1 MTTINELLPIQQEI
15 IDQELVQTVNA
26 RELHNFL
33 ESRQDF
39 STWIK
44 NRIKKYDFEEN
55 KDFVLVHKIVE
66 QVSGAKHL
74 IEYHISLDM
83 AKELSMVENNPRGKE
98 ARRYFIECEKK
109 LQTQHAFNLPSNY
122 KEALIAL
129 VAEVEKNERL
139 EVELEVAKP
148 KVEYYDA
155 ILDSSE
161 LLTTTIIAKNH
172 GLTAQKLHEFL
183 HQQRVIYK
191 QGDKWY
197 VYQEH
202 LDKGLMRTRT
212 YLGED
217 GNTITYFKWTKKGE
231 AFINDLINEK
241 GFLSVIFGRHI
252 AL

>member
-1 MTTINELLPIQQEI
+1 MKLLSTQQETNRATMSSREIATLCNKRHDNVLKLIRELLEGGLLKFTTPQEYVHPQNRQVYTEYLSDKRDSFVI
-15 IDQELVQTVNA
+15 VARLSPEFTAVVVDRWQEL
-26 RELHNFL
+26 
-33 ESRQDF
+33 
-39 STWIK
+39 
-44 NRIKKYDFEEN
+44 EE
-55 KDFVLVHKIVE
+55 KVK
-66 QVSGAKHL
+66 QS
-74 IEYHISLDM
+74 
-83 AKELSMVENNPRGKE
+83 
-98 ARRYFIECEKK
+98 
-109 LQTQHAFNLPSNY
+109 FNLPSNY

-129 VAEVEKNERL
+129 VAEVEKNEKL
-139 EVELEVAKP
+139 EVELEVARP

-155 ILDSSE
+155 VLDSSE

>member
-1 MTTINELLPIQQEI
+1 MNELIRISEVTINNA
-15 IDQELVQTVNA
+15 LVKTVNS
-26 RELHNFL
+26 RELHSFL
-33 ESRQDF
+33 GSKRQFSDWIKIKLERLRAKENQDF
-39 STWIK
+39 CSISQSCEKPLGGRPTTEYYVTLDI
-44 NRIKKYDFEEN
+44 
-55 KDFVLVHKIVE
+55 
-66 QVSGAKHL
+66 AKH
-74 IEYHISLDM
+74 IAM
-83 AKELSMVENNPRGKE
+83 MENTDRGFE
-98 ARRYFIECEKK
+98 VRDYFIECEKQ
-109 LQTQHAFNLPSNY
+109 LLSQPPSILPNFNDPV
-122 KEALIAL
+122 EAARAWANEVEAKQIAL
-129 VAEVEKNERL
+129 K
-139 EVELEVAKP
+139 ELEVAKP

-155 ILDSSE
+155 VLDSSE

-231 AFINDLINEK
+231 AFINDLINEE